1 MFQKKKKGGKIIFP
15 PSPNAIIF
23 CNNLCLLPEKIL
35 FYMYNLY
42 GNYSAPPGHE

>member
-15 PSPNAIIF
+15 PSPNVIIF

-42 GNYSAPPGHE
+42 VVSA